1 MFKILHSADWHINL
15 HKKKIP
21 IEWQENRFKL
31 MFEKL
36 HELEK
41 SCDIHI
47 IAGDVF
53 DRKPEP
59 DEICLFL
66 SYINCVSIPTFIIPG
81 NHEATKKGKT
91 FLEHFNEDAV
101 ITNPNV
107 RLFTENK
114 RIQEPDWPFAIQFW
128 PYGEMQ
134 LEKLPEYIS
143 GDVLVAHIRGEVP
156 PHITAEYDF
165 EKLRKWHMILLGD
178 IHFNHR
184 YQDYGAYYSG
194 SPINTHFDRDESKK
208 YGVNV
213 LHCIDDKNYSVE
225 FVDLA
230 LPKLLRKTIKT
241 NEEMVPDKYHHAVYE
256 VMGSID
262 ELSKIKNSEL
272 LDKKVSY
279 EPSEESKLDLK
290 DLTLHEEL
298 KLYLEYLKV
307 ADVEGTLKEFNDLK
321 VV

>member
-1 MFKILHSADWHINL
+1 MKILHSADWHINL
-15 HKKKIP
+15 HKKKVP

-36 HELEK
+36 HELEQ

-66 SYINCVSIPTFIIPG
+66 SYINCVSIPTYIIPG
-81 NHEATKKGKT
+81 NHEATKKGHT

-114 RIQEPDWPFAIQFW
+114 RVKEPDYPCGIQFW

-134 LEKLPEYIS
+134 LDNLPEYVP
-143 GDVLVAHIRGEVP
+143 GDILVGHIRGEVP

-165 EKLRKWHMILLGD
+165 EKIRQWNLILLGD
-178 IHFNHR
+178 IHFNHK

-194 SPINTHFDRDESKK
+194 SPINTHFDRDDSKK
-208 YGVNV
+208 YGVNIFN
-213 LHCIDDKNYSVE
+213 LIDDSNYAVE
-225 FVDLA
+225 FIDLK
-230 LPKLLRKTIKT
+230 LPKLIRKTIKT
-241 NEEMVPDKYHHAVYE
+241 QEEMIPASFDHVVYE
-256 VMGSID
+256 VVGSID

-279 EPSEESKLDLK
+279 EPSEEAKLNLK
-290 DLTLHEEL
+290 NMTLTDEL
-298 KLYLEYLKV
+298 KAYLEFIKV
-307 ADVEGTLKEFNDLK
+307 SDIEGTLKEFNDLK
-321 VV
+321 VL